1 MTLQWMIA
9 SEALNRSLHHKGE
22 HAMATSLRDCFG
34 NTTVYHIIYTISR
47 NRHPTIGALKK
58 GSGLDCGL
66 SRLRQLQLEQPN
78 QPGRC
83 SDECHQQ
90 LLSTRAL

>member
-58 GSGLDCGL
+58 GERTGLWTFATTSITIGAAEPTWEVF
-66 SRLRQLQLEQPN
+66 R
-78 QPGRC
+78 
-83 SDECHQQ
+83 
-90 LLSTRAL
+90 